1 VHAAAFNRRQFA
13 AGLGAVVVAFSLDP
27 KLARGQE
34 QLPGGLQNNRRLD
47 AWIRINADGG
57 ATVFT
62 GKVELGQ
69 GILTAL
75 AQIAAEELDLPL
87 SRIEMISGDTGRTPD
102 EGHTSGSVS
111 IESSG
116 TALRMA
122 AAEVRSILLD
132 LAANRLG
139 TPADDLMVAS
149 GVIAAPDGRKIGYGE
164 LVAALDLKRE
174 ATAKVRPKV
183 ASNYKIV
190 GRSVQ
195 RLDIPAKVS
204 GGAAYVQDIR
214 FPGMLH
220 GRVVRPPRY
229 GAKLESF
236 DEAAARAVPGIVAI
250 VRDGSFLGVVA
261 EREEQAIKARAAL
274 RDGAQW
280 SGAPNYP
287 IPIRFMIIC
296 SRCAASIRSPASS
309 GQARRPAPRVSW
321 RRHTASLISR
331 MPPWGL
337 PARSPNSVTGDSLFG
352 RTRRGYFRCASTSP
366 SPCRSNQRPFG
377 ASSPREQVVMA
388 ATVMTTSRSTR
399 RCSPAP
405 SLAVRCGCNGCAT
418 MSLRGSLTARPW

>member
-1 VHAAAFNRRQFA
+1 PFNRRQFTT
-13 AGLGAVVVAFSLDP
+13 GLGAVVVAFSLDP

-34 QLPGGLQNNRRLD
+34 RLPGGLQNNRRLD

-87 SRIEMISGDTGRTPD
+87 ARVEMISGDTGRTPD

-122 AAEVRSILLD
+122 AAEVRSILLA
-132 LAANRLG
+132 LAADRLRSS
-139 TPADDLMVAS
+139 PADLTVAS

-174 ATAKVRPKV
+174 ATAKARPKV

-190 GRSVQ
+190 GQSVQ

-214 FPGMLH
+214 LPGMLH
-220 GRVVRPPRY
+220 GRAVRPPRY
-229 GAKLESF
+229 GATLESF
-236 DEAAARAVPGIVAI
+236 DGAAVRAMPGIVAI

-261 EREEQAIKARAAL
+261 EREEQAIKARATL
-274 RDGAQW
+274 SDGAKW
-280 SGAPNYP
+280 SG
-287 IPIRFMIIC
+287 
-296 SRCAASIRSPASS
+296 
-309 GQARRPAPRVSW
+309 G
-321 RRHTASLISR
+321 TE
-331 MPPWGL
+331 L
-337 PARSPNSVTGDSLFG
+337 PDPDKVYDHL
-352 RTRRGYFRCASTSP
+352 
-366 SPCRSNQRPFG
+366 
-377 ASSPREQVVMA
+377 
-388 ATVMTTSRSTR
+388 
-399 RCSPAP
+399 
-405 SLAVRCGCNGCAT
+405 L
-418 MSLRGSLTARPW
+418 SLRSVDTVASEKRASPPPNGARVVEATYRKPYIAHASMGPSCALAEFH

>member
-1 VHAAAFNRRQFA
+1 VNAAAFNRRQFA
-13 AGLGAVVVAFSLDP
+13 AGLGAVVVAFSLGP
-27 KLARGQE
+27 ELARGQE
-34 QLPGGLQNNRRLD
+34 RLPGGLQNNRRLD

-69 GILTAL
+69 GVLTAL

-122 AAEVRSILLD
+122 TAEVRSILLD

-139 TPADDLMVAS
+139 TSPSDLTVAS

-174 ATAKVRPKV
+174 ATAKVRPKA
-183 ASNYKIV
+183 ASNYKVV
-190 GRSVQ
+190 GQAVQ
-195 RLDIPAKVS
+195 RLDIPAKVT

-214 FPGMLH
+214 LPGMLH
-220 GRVVRPPRY
+220 GRAVRPPRY

-236 DEAAARAVPGIVAI
+236 DEAATRAMPGIVAI
-250 VRDGSFLGVVA
+250 VRDGSFLGVIA

-274 RDGAQW
+274 SEGAKWSGGTELPDPEREYDHLLSLRSVDTVASEKRASPAPSGARVVEATYRKPYLAHASMGPSCALAEFRDGRFTIW
-280 SGAPNYP
+280 SHTQGQV
-287 IPIRFMIIC
+287 
-296 SRCAASIRSPASS
+296 AA
-309 GQARRPAPRVSW
+309 
-321 RRHTASLISR
+321 
-331 MPPWGL
+331 
-337 PARSPNSVTGDSLFG
+337 G
-352 RTRRGYFRCASTSP
+352 RTRRHSVHLR
-366 SPCRSNQRPFG
+366 
-377 ASSPREQVVMA
+377 
-388 ATVMTTSRSTR
+388 
-399 RCSPAP
+399 
-405 SLAVRCGCNGCAT
+405 
-418 MSLRGSLTARPW
+418 RGSRLLWPQRS